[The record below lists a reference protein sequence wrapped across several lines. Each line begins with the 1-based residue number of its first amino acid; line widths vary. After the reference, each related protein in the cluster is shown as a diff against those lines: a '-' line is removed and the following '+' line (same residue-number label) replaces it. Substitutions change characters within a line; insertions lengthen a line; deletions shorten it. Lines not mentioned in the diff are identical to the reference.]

1 MNTVD
6 WERPIL
12 FERTVK
18 GEVRRESRFL
28 VTCGC
33 CGEQRLLKR
42 IDAKKVEQTDA
53 PCYPCTQREK
63 GKRGYQATIE
73 RHGQDFFLNIIRER
87 ELTNPPVLTRA
98 LMDILD
104 NVLFIPYE
112 REIQCGRYLIDFVIG
127 DRFAIEVNG
136 GVHVLHAERDA
147 RKAQFLREQ
156 GYELLVLEQAD
167 MPDAADR
174 VREFLGV
181 ADVVYA

>member
-6 WERPIL
+6 WEHPIG
-12 FERTVK
+12 FERVVK
-18 GEVRRESRFL
+18 GETRRENRFL
-28 VTCGC
+28 VTCGE
-33 CGEQRLLKR
+33 CGESRLLKR

-63 GKRGYQATIE
+63 GKLGYRATIE
-73 RHGQDFFLNIIRER
+73 RHGENFFLDLIRER
-87 ELTNPPVLTRA
+87 ELNNPPVLTRA

-104 NVLFIPYE
+104 NVLHIRYE

-167 MPDAADR
+167 IPDAADR
-174 VREFLGV
+174 VCEFLGV
-181 ADVVYA
+181 YELATV